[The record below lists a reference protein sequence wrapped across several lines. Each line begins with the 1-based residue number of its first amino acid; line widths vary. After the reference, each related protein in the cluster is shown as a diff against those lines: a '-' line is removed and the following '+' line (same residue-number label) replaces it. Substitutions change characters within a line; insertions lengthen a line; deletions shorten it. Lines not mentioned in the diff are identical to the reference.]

1 MNNSRQAQLRLQFRR
16 QPSMNI
22 NGAGYVAPMAVMVAP
37 SRVDY
42 SVTKGGLRLWAVLL
56 VFVILCSSFYTLFST
71 MESAEVA
78 FEIDSDENLDY
89 DGDIDDDADEM
100 AIHNRRT
107 EKDTTPSR
115 EYISRSRTFEENRK
129 AHQGIQDAP
138 DSTDDD
144 RLEEEELEEE
154 EEARL
159 ADLRAKAERKNNK
172 SLDETI
178 ENVERDDSDNIIG
191 DIGDSN
197 DNDIDKFDI
206 SERTADGHVKEDDK
220 ARGKQDEEQ
229 NKPKRVKVH
238 RKRIEVVEDD
248 EEEEERKMIEK
259 FEKEKGEEQK
269 EEGTDGEI
277 QIQDSVGREKEEK
290 TVENE
295 EEESKNKHDA
305 EKKSGLKSRRKIPSF
320 SMEKPKRSECKR
332 KKCLPEYDRHPRMSL
347 LKQIPL
353 SMSNRNKQH
362 SPPAFKLTEDDEERE
377 EWKDTDEEQESEEID
392 DEELDDASIRDLAA
406 VRKEKLNDRTIYKR
420 HAITNRDDHKYRNQ
434 LDRAD
439 YLVEKHDYHSAIAI
453 FETVLRDNPDSP
465 RAHFGIA
472 RANDIRSEIESDH
485 SYLDIAINEYQEVLD
500 IDDTPDA
507 LFNQAANRLIDR
519 ARFRGL
525 LHRVLQ
531 AQRSLIDRYPDDLQ
545 LHNNQGLTFLM
556 MGREDD
562 ARRIFENV
570 LKISPTN
577 GVAQAYFGYILK
589 LSGDLENGVL
599 YMRKGLRAIR
609 EVIADPRFYYHFG
622 EALTR
627 LGKRQEAYRVYS
639 IGAKVGLF
647 PSPYQRSV
655 YNVEGLT
662 ARPWW
667 SVEQT
672 FCSKHLKKIER
683 QWTVIREEAAAI
695 LNSQPYLFEPE
706 HEELTIDGQWSAY
719 SLYSSN
725 SWNASNCL
733 KTPKTC
739 NIMRMFKDSSDCLNS
754 EIKFSLLASGTRV
767 WPHCGYSNYRLQA
780 HLGLTISSEAR
791 LRVGHE
797 VRGWKTGRFLVFDDS
812 FEQELWFEGASANKY
827 RLILRVD
834 LWHPEVDPVRRVDFR
849 SV

>member
-1 MNNSRQAQLRLQFRR
+1 MGASAEHNMLFAVVAIY
-16 QPSMNI
+16 M
-22 NGAGYVAPMAVMVAP
+22 NGAGHVAPMAVMVAP

-42 SVTKGGLRLWAVLL
+42 SVTKGGVRLWAVLL

-71 MESAEVA
+71 VELAEVA
-78 FEIDSDENLDY
+78 FEIDGDENFDY

-100 AIHNRRT
+100 AIHNRRA

-115 EYISRSRTFEENRK
+115 EYISRSKTFEENRK
-129 AHQGIQDAP
+129 AHQSIQDVP

-144 RLEEEELEEE
+144 TLDDE

-159 ADLRAKAERKNNK
+159 ADLRAKAERKSNK
-172 SLDETI
+172 VLDKVI
-178 ENVERDDSDNIIG
+178 ENVEHDVSDNADG
-191 DIGDSN
+191 GNDEND
-197 DNDIDKFDI
+197 DNDVDKI
-206 SERTADGHVKEDDK
+206 PEPSEDRHMKEEEEEEKKDK
-220 ARGKQDEEQ
+220 TIE
-229 NKPKRVKVH
+229 PKRAKAH
-238 RKRIEVVEDD
+238 RKRPKVMDD
-248 EEEEERKMIEK
+248 NDDNEKEKEKERKMAKKVKEEEEERKDER
-259 FEKEKGEEQK
+259 
-269 EEGTDGEI
+269 DGKEI
-277 QIQDSVGREKEEK
+277 QIDDN
-290 TVENE
+290 VEDE
-295 EEESKNKHDA
+295 EEEGEVEDEEEKSEEEYDRK
-305 EKKSGLKSRRKIPSF
+305 KKSKIKSRRKIPS
-320 SMEKPKRSECKR
+320 SNMEKSKYESKR
-332 KKCLPEYDRHPRMSL
+332 KNFLPEYDHHPRMSL
-347 LKQIPL
+347 LKQIPV
-353 SMSNRNKQH
+353 SMSNRNKQQL
-362 SPPAFKLTEDDEERE
+362 PTGFKLTEDDKE
-377 EWKDTDEEQESEEID
+377 KDENDEEDEESEEEEID
-392 DEELDDASIRDLAA
+392 DTVIHDLSAIK
-406 VRKEKLNDRTIYKR
+406 KEKLDDRIVYKR

-434 LDRAD
+434 LDHAD

-453 FETVLRDNPDSP
+453 FNTILRANPNSP

-485 SYLDIAINEYQEVLD
+485 SFLNTAINEYQEVLD
-500 IDDTPDA
+500 IDETPDA
-507 LFNQAANRLIDR
+507 LFNQAAYRLIDR

-545 LHNNQGLTFLM
+545 LYNNQGLTFLM

-562 ARRIFENV
+562 ARKIFENV

-577 GVAQAYFGYILK
+577 GIAQAYFGYILK

-599 YMRKGLRAIR
+599 YMRKGLRAVR

-627 LGKRQEAYRVYS
+627 LGKKEEYFKAYRVYS

-647 PSPYQRSV
+647 PSPYQRSL
-655 YNVEGLT
+655 YSVEGLT

-667 SVEQT
+667 SIEQT
-672 FCSKHLKKIER
+672 SCSKHLKKIER
-683 QWTVIREEAAAI
+683 QWTVIREEGVAI
-695 LNSQPYLFEPE
+695 LNNKPYLFEPQ
-706 HEELTIDGQWSAY
+706 HKELIVDGQWSSY

-725 SWNASNCL
+725 SWNSSNCL
-733 KTPKTC
+733 KAPKTC
-739 NIMRMFKDSSDCLNS
+739 DIMRMFKDSSDCLKS
-754 EIKFSLLASGTRV
+754 EIKFSLLASGTRI

-780 HLGLTISSEAR
+780 HLGLIISSEAR

-834 LWHPEVDPVRRVDFR
+834 LWHPEMDPVRRVEFR
-849 SV
+849 DV